1 MAGIWNNKSFGLN
14 LLSSLQLPYQM
25 QIMLPNNI
33 KYILEARVWDYDK
46 YTWSRDPNLA
56 VKTTHFQK
64 QLQYIL

>member
-1 MAGIWNNKSFGLN
+1 
-14 LLSSLQLPYQM
+14 
-25 QIMLPNNI
+25 MLPNNI
-33 KYILEARVWDYDK
+33 KYMLEARVWDYDK